1 MQLIVDFVLL
11 CGLLWLLDT
20 GLLFKFAKHLL
31 GLLGNTPFNDKGE
44 ADLQVMTSMRRYH
57 SPVATHSRLSRDPQ
71 EEEAELAKRLP
82 AIKADLKGREAAM
95 LVLADEMAKTY
106 CPRNAPPTWACR
118 GVSLEVA
125 RGTVYGLL
133 GPNGAGEWQRYYCA
147 VKPLLTV
154 VLQFPVSMSTVCLDL
169 GEQASFRPS
178 PSCEGLA
185 AAMLQRPCALLRR
198 C

>member
-1 MQLIVDFVLL
+1 M
-11 CGLLWLLDT
+11 
-20 GLLFKFAKHLL
+20 
-31 GLLGNTPFNDKGE
+31 
-44 ADLQVMTSMRRYH
+44 
-57 SPVATHSRLSRDPQ
+57 ATHSRLSRDPQ

-178 PSCEGLA
+178 PSCEGL
-185 AAMLQRPCALLRR
+185 RR
-198 C
+198 CYSVHVRCSGAADLLCHSVQAKAQ